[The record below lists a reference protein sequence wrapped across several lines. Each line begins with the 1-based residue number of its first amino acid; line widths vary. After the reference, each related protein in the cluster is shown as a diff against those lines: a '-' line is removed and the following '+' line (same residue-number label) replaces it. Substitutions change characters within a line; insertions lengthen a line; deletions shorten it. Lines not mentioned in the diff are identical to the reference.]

1 MATHVVSRNETLPS
15 SSNESNATVKNQG
28 LHTFYCVPYF
38 SVLIWEEWI
47 QNLALRRVY
56 YLEYNHYERRK
67 AEIEYIENLKHP
79 EDENTIN
86 RPVFVVHPE
95 YRDTVPNIGL
105 YSVLFRLPFLNSE
118 NMDTSGGRKSD
129 VDRQLQ
135 LAIEFFDK
143 VVPNQPGFSSSIAAL
158 TILPDVQRLSMAW
171 KKWFGCAS
179 KVRRLKFIRKRL
191 EELRANERLK
201 NNEEGYQEQN
211 GALEQPPNHVD
222 PNLYGNGDIENNA
235 VENFGNDIGDSD
247 GGRSSGTENKRMAST
262 EDTLRDVLAAAAL
275 DVKQESNME
284 MFLEDDEIEQEG
296 VYYREY
302 ARSSATCGPN
312 GCDEY
317 AILHADIITLEDLEQ
332 EAAEEVSIAID
343 ELHRAR
349 DDIRAEEP
357 MHEHFQTPD
366 IMSDMLSVL
375 SDVRSPH
382 EDSGNENGGTR
393 EHLSDLWEEAERLVG
408 SEQYMVQMRGKV
420 MKRKLNTGS
429 FAFDKKQNKADL
441 TVENVVPTGIFSRI
455 TRHESYAV
463 VTFTSRQAAIAARQ
477 CLSDGSG
484 LDGWR
489 EVDRIPIPP
498 LADAVPWNIFD
509 CRGCCRPV
517 TLTLPSQERRWRFK
531 M

>member
-1 MATHVVSRNETLPS
+1 M
-15 SSNESNATVKNQG
+15 
-28 LHTFYCVPYF
+28 
-38 SVLIWEEWI
+38 
-47 QNLALRRVY
+47 RRVY

-67 AEIEYIENLKHP
+67 AELEYIENLKHP
-79 EDENTIN
+79 EDENTKN

-105 YSVLFRLPFLNSE
+105 YSVLFRLPFLNGDDASPGSGR
-118 NMDTSGGRKSD
+118 SGGMKSD

-171 KKWFGCAS
+171 KKWFRCAS

-191 EELRANERLK
+191 QELRENEKL
-201 NNEEGYQEQN
+201 NNGEESHQEQN
-211 GALEQPPNHVD
+211 GINGTFIPENPQSHVD
-222 PNLYGNGDIENNA
+222 PNLFGIGDIENNA
-235 VENFGNDIGDSD
+235 VEDFGDDVDRDS
-247 GGRSSGTENKRMAST
+247 SSKGSIHKRNAST
-262 EDTLRDVLAAAAL
+262 EDTLTDVLRAAAI

-284 MFLEDDEIEQEG
+284 MFLDEDEIEQEG

-317 AILHADIITLEDLEQ
+317 SMLQADIVTLEDLEQ
-332 EAAEEVSIAID
+332 EAAEEVSIAI
-343 ELHRAR
+343 EQLHEAR

-357 MHEHFQTPD
+357 VSEHFQPPD
-366 IMSDMLSVL
+366 FMSDMLSVL
-375 SDVRSPH
+375 SDSRPH
-382 EDSGNENGGTR
+382 EGPPEGAKQGET
-393 EHLSDLWEEAERLVG
+393 LGDLWEEAERLVG
-408 SEQYMVQMRGKV
+408 SEQYMVQNRGKV
-420 MKRKLNTGS
+420 MKRKLNSGS
-429 FAFDKKQNKADL
+429 LSNPFDRSRKNSDL
-441 TVENVVPTGIFSRI
+441 TVENVIPTGLFQRI

-498 LADAVPWNIFD
+498 LADALPWNICD

-517 TLTLPSQERRWRFK
+517 TLTLPSQERRLRFK